1 MLHPVKSKFFLKEK
15 LETNAMEV
23 AKEKLKL
30 FQLQVLL
37 KFKLMQ
43 FKETMRNVFTQGK
56 VGRYLD
62 DWVLEDEVFREQ
74 DQLMRPSI

>member
-1 MLHPVKSKFFLKEK
+1 MKEK

-30 FQLQVLL
+30 LQLQVLL
-37 KFKLMQ
+37 KFKLLK
-43 FKETMRNVFTQGK
+43 FKETMRNFFTQGK

-62 DWVLEDEVFREQ
+62 DWVMEDEVFREQ
-74 DQLMRPSI
+74 DQLMRLSI

>member
-1 MLHPVKSKFFLKEK
+1 MKEK

-30 FQLQVLL
+30 LQLQVLL

-43 FKETMRNVFTQGK
+43 FKETMRNFFTQGK

>member
-1 MLHPVKSKFFLKEK
+1 MLHLAKIKFFLKEK

-43 FKETMRNVFTQGK
+43 FKEIMRSVFSHRGK
-56 VGRYLD
+56 WGGIWTTGCWKTKYSVNKI
-62 DWVLEDEVFREQ
+62 
-74 DQLMRPSI
+74 S